1 MGKID
6 LSLLKNT
13 NKIYAIKDVQNN
25 VQKDEINIT
34 NTQKDENKLIKPENN
49 SNFPTFNEVMN
60 QVNKNINNSSLK
72 DIHKKEFENNDIKND
87 VIKKDDTVLTEIER
101 NKLIAC

>member
-1 MGKID
+1 MCKID
-6 LSLLKNT
+6 LSLIKNT

-25 VQKDEINIT
+25 VQKDEINKT

-49 SNFPTFNEVMN
+49 SNFPTLNEVMN

-72 DIHKKEFENNDIKND
+72 DIHKKEFKNNDIN
-87 VIKKDDTVLTEIER
+87 
-101 NKLIAC
+101 CY